1 MYITMEALRQEIRD
15 EMKTLRI
22 NKKHVY
28 GLLMRLVDEL
38 DSTPAPAP
46 AKKAEP
52 APAKKAEPA
61 PAKKAEPAPVKKAE
75 PAPAPVPVEETPKPV
90 KKVVRRTKKK
100 VEEGETVLK

>member
-1 MYITMEALRQEIRD
+1 MEALRQEIRD

-61 PAKKAEPAPVKKAE
+61 PA
-75 PAPAPVPVEETPKPV
+75 PVPVEETPKPV

>member
-61 PAKKAEPAPVKKAE
+61 PAKKAEPAPA